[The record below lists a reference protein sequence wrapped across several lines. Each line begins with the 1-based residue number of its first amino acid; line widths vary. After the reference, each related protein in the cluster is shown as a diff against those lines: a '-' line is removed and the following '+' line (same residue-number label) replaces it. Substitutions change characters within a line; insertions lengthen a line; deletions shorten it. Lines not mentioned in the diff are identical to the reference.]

1 MRFFF
6 NPKENLI
13 LVRARIVG
21 PSRFLY
27 VSLALDTASTLTL
40 LSNQVL
46 RALGLDLS
54 EPERK
59 VRITTGSRAEVGS
72 IMTVDEFESLGSIRK
87 NFQVVCHDLPPR
99 AGVDGV
105 LGLDFL
111 RGHRLTLDLREGFL
125 SLE

>member
-1 MRFFF
+1 MRFFV

-13 LVRARIVG
+13 
-21 PSRFLY
+21 
-27 VSLALDTASTLTL
+27 
-40 LSNQVL
+40 
-46 RALGLDLS
+46 LGLDLS

-59 VRITTGSRAEVGS
+59 VRITTGSRTEVGS
-72 IMTVDEFESLGSIRK
+72 IMTVDEFESLGNIRK

-111 RGHRLTLDLREGFL
+111 RGHRLLLDLREGFL
-125 SLE
+125 SLK